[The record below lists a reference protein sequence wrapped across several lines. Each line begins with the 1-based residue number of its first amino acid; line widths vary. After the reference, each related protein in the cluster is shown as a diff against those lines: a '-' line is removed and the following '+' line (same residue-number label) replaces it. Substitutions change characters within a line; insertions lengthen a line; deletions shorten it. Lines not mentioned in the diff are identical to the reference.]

1 MADNTITAKL
11 ANVKHIILVLSG
23 KGGVGK
29 SSVTV
34 QLATSLYHQGHKVG
48 VLDIDLCGPSIP
60 RLLGLENHTVHQ
72 ASNGWVPVYVD
83 KEQRF
88 GCMSIG
94 FLIPN
99 KASSIVWRGPKKTS
113 MIKQFFTDVY
123 WGDLDYLI
131 VDTPPGTSDEHLAIV
146 EFLKSK
152 NPDGA
157 ILVTTPQAVALADVR
172 KELNFCRKTDLPVI
186 GIIENM
192 SGFLCPHCAE
202 CTNIFSSGGGKAMA
216 EEFNISFLGS
226 VPVDPQL
233 TPLFEKIYSVSNP
246 ENSNS
251 LINTDKDSE
260 SFLLEYTKS
269 PLFKYFQYIIEQ
281 AKLN

>member
-1 MADNTITAKL
+1 MSDLSITSNL
-11 ANVKHIILVLSG
+11 ASIKHIILVLSG

-29 SSVTV
+29 SSVTA
-34 QLATSLYHQGHKVG
+34 QLATSLFHKGHKVG

-60 RLLGLENHTVHQ
+60 RLLGLDNKAVHQ
-72 ASNGWVPVYVD
+72 ASNGWVPVYAD

-99 KASSIVWRGPKKTS
+99 KDSSVVWRGPKKTA

-123 WGDLDYLI
+123 WGELDYLI
-131 VDTPPGTSDEHLAIV
+131 VDTPPGTSDEHLAVV
-146 EFLKSK
+146 EFLKTQ
-152 NPDGA
+152 NPDGV

-172 KELNFCRKTDLPVI
+172 KELNFCKKTNLKVL

-216 EEFNISFLGS
+216 EEFSIPFLGTL
-226 VPVDPQL
+226 PVDPSI
-233 TPLFEKIYSVSNP
+233 TDLFETIYTETTSTP
-246 ENSNS
+246 ENSF
-251 LINTDKDSE
+251 DKE
-260 SFLLEYTKS
+260 SIGFISKYPQSGLY
-269 PLFKYFQYIIEQ
+269 KYFDHIVKQ
-281 AKLN
+281 ANLK